1 MRKFLFLSSSATP
14 WFIGG
19 AQALVPHANSG
30 TSNAIKQ
37 NPTAGSACDWALFV
51 EAIKFNLLSSS
62 SEIKQSSFLAR
73 LKVRPV
79 VRKRPILSM
88 I

>member
-1 MRKFLFLSSSATP
+1 MS
-14 WFIGG
+14 WFTVG
-19 AQALVPHANSG
+19 AQALVPHANNG
-30 TSNAIKQ
+30 TSNATKQ

-51 EAIKFNLLSSS
+51 EATKFTLLNSS

-79 VRKRPILSM
+79 ARERPILSM
-88 I
+88 M